1 MNNKETLSLIR
12 SLSHSQGYYC
22 RLLNS
27 LNEYDKETRDEFLS
41 QFKNCNDEIDM
52 ILQLEG

>member
-1 MNNKETLSLIR
+1 MNNKEALSLIR

>member
-1 MNNKETLSLIR
+1 MNNKQVLSLIKQ
-12 SLSHSQGYYC
+12 LSQSQGYYC

-27 LNEYDKETRDEFLS
+27 LNECDKETRDEFLS